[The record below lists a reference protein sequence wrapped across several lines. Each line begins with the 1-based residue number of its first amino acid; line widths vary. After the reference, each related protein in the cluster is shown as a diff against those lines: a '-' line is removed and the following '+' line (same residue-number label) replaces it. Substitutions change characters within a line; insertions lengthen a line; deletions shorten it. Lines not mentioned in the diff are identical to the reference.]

1 LYGIIK
7 YKYTNS
13 RDNRRHCGEEKQQT
27 WNAGHDIEQM
37 VDKGD
42 GRAVLVVTLNDRVQ
56 CSKKNIVARLRA
68 LLQDILMKEQITCH
82 AQQNTFLYYHTTLW
96 EAPQKVYTY
105 THTTPQ
111 ILRKWARDIY
121 EEDRTQYFMGVWI
134 IASYV
139 TSITEAQMMNP
150 AGSDNE
156 ETMNKG
162 RHSEQA
168 EP

>member
-1 LYGIIK
+1 
-7 YKYTNS
+7 
-13 RDNRRHCGEEKQQT
+13 
-27 WNAGHDIEQM
+27 M

-42 GRAVLVVTLNDRVQ
+42 GRAVLVVTLNNRVQ

-121 EEDRTQYFMGVWI
+121 KEDRTQYFMGVWI
-134 IASYV
+134 IASYAA
-139 TSITEAQMMNP
+139 SIADAQMMNP
-150 AGSDNE
+150 PGSKMEKTAN
-156 ETMNKG
+156 TG
-162 RHSEQA
+162 RNSA
-168 EP
+168 P

>member
-42 GRAVLVVTLNDRVQ
+42 GRAVLVVTLNNRVQ

-68 LLQDILMKEQITCH
+68 LLQDILMEEQIMCH
-82 AQQNTFLYYHTTLW
+82 AQQNTFLYYHTTLR

-121 EEDRTQYFMGVWI
+121 KEDRTQYFMGVWI
-134 IASYV
+134 IASYAA
-139 TSITEAQMMNP
+139 SIADAQMMNP
-150 AGSDNE
+150 PGSKMEKTAN
-156 ETMNKG
+156 TG
-162 RHSEQA
+162 RNSA
-168 EP
+168 P

>member
-1 LYGIIK
+1 MYGIIK

-42 GRAVLVVTLNDRVQ
+42 GRAVLVVTLNNRVQ

-68 LLQDILMKEQITCH
+68 LLQDILMEEQIMCH
-82 AQQNTFLYYHTTLW
+82 AQQNTFLYYHTTLR

-121 EEDRTQYFMGVWI
+121 KEDRTQYFMGVWI
-134 IASYV
+134 IASYAA
-139 TSITEAQMMNP
+139 SIADAQMMNP
-150 AGSDNE
+150 PGSKMEKTAN
-156 ETMNKG
+156 TG
-162 RHSEQA
+162 RNSA
-168 EP
+168 P